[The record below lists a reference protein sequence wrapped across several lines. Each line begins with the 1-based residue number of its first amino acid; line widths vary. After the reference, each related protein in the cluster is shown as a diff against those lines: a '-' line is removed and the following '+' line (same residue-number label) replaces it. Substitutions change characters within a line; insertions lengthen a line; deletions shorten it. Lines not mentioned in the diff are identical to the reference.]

1 MTQPLE
7 ALVHFEKSVY
17 KLTKKQL
24 KSLGKDAKKARKKD
38 DRELAD
44 AEARE
49 RLDETLELLT
59 QFFDTAA
66 SREAAE
72 AEARADVVVDGQAL
86 IEGAPARVLVA
97 VAKQLRR
104 LSKATQELAA
114 LHPDANYDTFAER
127 TATLEAAVQTAL
139 DEANQTPAPERKIGE
154 ALVGYLNGA

>member
-17 KLTKKQL
+17 KLTKKQF
-24 KSLGKDAKKARKKD
+24 KSLAKDAKKARKKE

-44 AEARE
+44 SEARE
-49 RLDETLELLT
+49 RLGETLELLT

-72 AEARADVVVDGQAL
+72 ADARADVVVDGEVL
-86 IEGAPARVLVA
+86 IERAPARVLVA

-104 LSKATQELAA
+104 LSKTTQELAA
-114 LHPDANYDTFAER
+114 LHPDADYDQLAER

-139 DEANQTPAPERKIGE
+139 AEANQTLAPERKIGE
-154 ALVGYLNGA
+154 ALVEYVTGA